1 MRDMNDQIITHQECS
16 FCDECFIIPT
26 IQREFVLQSASKL
39 EEKKETDW
47 VKMGWMWMG

>member
-1 MRDMNDQIITHQECS
+1 MIRSSHIRNVHSVMNALS
-16 FCDECFIIPT
+16 FPT
-26 IQREFVLQSASKL
+26 IQREFVLQSASKF